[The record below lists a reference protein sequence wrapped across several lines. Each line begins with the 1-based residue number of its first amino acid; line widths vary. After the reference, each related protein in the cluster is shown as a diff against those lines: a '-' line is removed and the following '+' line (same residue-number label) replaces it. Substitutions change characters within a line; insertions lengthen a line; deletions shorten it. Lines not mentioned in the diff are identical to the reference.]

1 MDDDPY
7 KVEQTRLNLQ
17 MKDGEFPAYRKDWGK
32 MNADWKFFNG
42 REDREKKRDGKNSYD
57 I

>member
-1 MDDDPY
+1 
-7 KVEQTRLNLQ
+7 

-42 REDREKKRDGKNSYD
+42 REDRDKKRDGKNSYD